1 MNMNS
6 TSTNAES
13 TGRNSIGAKMA
24 VGITGCSAGI
34 LPAVGAS
41 SGGRHFRAG
50 RRKPGTRNRRC
61 GRTLFAAAVSL
72 AVAGTLALPPAARA
86 GGGPPTLTW
95 DPLGNHTASDGGGN
109 WDTSTL
115 NWATGS
121 SDVAWVNGD
130 VASIG
135 AGGGSPETVTINTT
149 GITASGLTFNA
160 MGSGGYYT
168 IAGNATDNL
177 TLSNGGN
184 NVDIVMNA
192 NATIS
197 TPFSVNSNL
206 LVSGNKTLTITGDST
221 FGSGIGVTI
230 GTGSASNI
238 PTIAALS
245 HGGGGPAFITFN
257 GGTLI
262 SQDLGGGG
270 GNVVTSLGGSGIIN
284 TFDADANSSSD
295 LQSQINQAGAAT
307 FVLRDGTISLT
318 ADNSSRFNNGTL
330 QIGNGSLATDVLFGY
345 QVGGANNNNLP
356 ASGVTIALDNGSLTQ
371 ASSNGPNGETVDN
384 AANTINNPV
393 TLSGSNNFID
403 ATGGTI
409 ILSGVITNTGTGT
422 LTLEDGTIA
431 LTGTNNVLFN
441 TGTLQIGTGSPPW
454 GIVGFSAATNLPG
467 SGAGI
472 TLDVGQLDYTGGSA
486 VTVANAISFGGPNG
500 NFIYADNP
508 AVTLTFSGPIIGTGG
523 GFDLSSG
530 TFVLGS
536 TSNSADFTGGGLGI
550 GDGSDP
556 TTVDFGAATNLP
568 GSGAGITLE
577 VGTLAYTGGGQETVF
592 NAITDTAGTNN
603 VIDAGGGASQL
614 TLSGAITN
622 TAGTLTLRNGLFVLG
637 STSNVTDFTGG
648 TLQIGN
654 GEGGS
659 VAVFTSASNL
669 PASAVGITLNDGT
682 LQYASASLVVTNN
695 LNLAGN
701 GVINVFG
708 FGDPSSGE
716 TYNGNITGA
725 GNLTVAD
732 SVGGG
737 ELYLTGNNSAFTGN
751 TTIQNGVEVGFS
763 TATAFGSG
771 TVSMGTG
778 GGALEYNNSLT
789 VNNNLVLNNNGDIDL
804 HGHTST
810 WAGVISGPG
819 GLMVHDYFGGDTLTL
834 TAANT
839 YTGGTTVGIGN
850 AVTVTLAPGASLANS
865 NITIHANATL
875 NGSGT
880 LNYHIVN
887 DTADLITDN
896 GTLDITNLN
905 LNLVTSGTQ
914 TLNQY
919 VVANYSGGSLTG
931 TKFASVN
938 NLPNGWSVNYG
949 GINPNEIILVA
960 FAPTTLTWDP
970 GLTKTGSDGLG
981 NWDTSAAN
989 WATGSA
995 DTTWANG
1002 DTASIGAGGTGNTI
1016 TIDVAGISANGIT
1029 FNALA
1034 SGQYTIASGGT
1045 GDDLTL
1051 GGAVTLNNN
1060 ATISAPLV
1068 GSNDVTITGAHTLT
1082 LSGDNSGFSG
1092 NSTIENGATVNFTT
1106 STALG
1111 TGGGI
1116 TLNDGT
1122 LQDNSATGLT
1132 FDNAITV
1139 EIAGLGLGNV
1149 VDPNS
1154 HVDTFNGVISGSG
1167 DLFIDGPGTVNL
1179 DAVNTY
1185 SGGTNIIG
1193 GAIVT
1198 FAHGTTVVSGNIA
1211 SGPFGTGGIIFGAPA
1226 DDEIQYAAGGLTI
1239 ANPLLLL
1246 DNGSIDV
1253 HGFGGANAETYSGVI
1268 SGFRNLTVT
1277 DSIGGGE
1284 LILSAANTYTGATTI
1299 GDGTH
1304 AVTVNLTG
1312 SLANSN
1318 ITINSGATL
1327 TGSATG
1333 VGTLIYNINGATA
1346 DKITDD
1352 GTLDLADLALDVNVV
1367 SAPSGTQY
1375 VVADYSGGIR
1385 NGQFHSTNLPA
1396 GWRLDYGALVTNE
1409 IVLVLPQMLS
1419 WDGAGTQAV
1428 TSGSDGSGDWDTSST
1443 KWSNGTRD
1451 VAWTNGDTAT
1461 IGAGGPTSET
1471 ITLTAAITAYG
1482 LTFNAMGA
1490 GAAYTIASGGT
1501 GDDLTLG
1508 GAVALNNNA
1517 TISAPIVG
1525 NNDISITG
1533 AHTLT
1538 FSGIT
1543 GDNSNYSGNITLENG
1558 ATVNFQHVT
1567 TTGFENF
1574 GSGSITIGTGGAE
1587 LQYGARGL
1595 TVANSIMLAADGT
1608 ISNGGY
1614 RGAIYSG
1621 NITGKASSGVYTLS
1635 LTGSGDGMISG
1646 AIGDGGNGGHVALDV
1661 SGGGT
1666 WALTN
1671 NGNAYT
1677 GGTAVESATTLTVIG
1692 AITGDVVVNGT
1703 GTLNVESSLTIG
1715 SLTDDGSGNG
1725 TLNVGLR
1732 DPVTLTVTGG
1742 GTFAGTVNLTN
1753 DATLLFNTTT
1763 DMTLSGALTGTAGTT
1778 LEADAVNVIVS
1789 GDLSGFDG
1797 TLLAKAG
1804 GDIHV
1809 LSTGQFNSDVQLDV
1823 TNNQSIYVSYGNLNS
1838 NAVNF
1843 ADNSTVP
1850 GGTLYV
1856 AGSSASAGLGA
1867 ITVTD
1872 SSASSGTSNTIDA
1885 GGAANTLTIAGALT
1899 SDNTNVG
1906 AGLGNTLVLQDG
1918 TFVLASGNNSTS
1930 FTGNGT
1936 LQIGDGSAT
1945 TTVRFSDITN
1955 LPASGVGVTL
1965 DDGTLQYTGIT
1976 ANDVANNIQVAAN
1989 GGVINAGGQALSL
2002 DGQMTN
2008 SGGTLTLQNGS
2019 ISMTNGSNSSTFT
2032 GGQLIVGDG
2041 SDATTLGFLDAGQLP
2056 GASVA
2061 ITLNR
2066 ATLQDVREGAE
2077 TLGNNIVVT
2086 SGTTDVIAAENVAD
2100 TLTLNGSI
2108 SDSGESAGT
2117 LTMQNGTFTL
2127 ASTGNSTSFT
2137 GGTLQIGDGTDAT
2150 TVQFGAATNLPAST
2164 AGIALDGGTL
2174 DFTGG
2179 SAVTV
2184 NNAITVA
2191 GVDITSVIANHATSG
2206 AAVLTVAGNITGA
2219 ATTGH
2224 AVGLELS
2231 GTNTG
2236 TQTISGVIG
2245 DGSNGGNLELGV
2257 FGGTWELAGDNT
2269 YSGGTVIAN
2278 GAQLIATRGDSF
2290 GAGRITMGT
2299 VDPTTATIQYGAGGL
2314 TIANPL
2320 TLNGNGIIDANGFGG
2335 ANAENYSGA
2344 ISGGGALTIASTI
2357 PGGELILS
2365 GENSYVGGTNIDTGA
2380 TAVVDSAT
2388 ALGAGNVNLIGATLE
2403 NINAL
2408 YSNNTSGMAINVGGN
2423 YAMDSRSTIVLTI
2436 SGRPDT
2442 GQYDTLSVTGTATL
2456 AGTLFITFNQ
2466 GFVPTALDKYTVVT
2480 ASAVTGQFASVKATN
2495 QPVVFSQTVSSTRDV
2510 IEILPILNQLT
2521 ALAGQSMVN
2530 IGVQNDVFESE
2541 SVYGEIADLFAG
2553 SGGFNAAGLSL
2564 LDTPNADPFTAALNS
2579 AMQSVG
2585 RQAQNS
2591 VSELDVFNS
2600 VPSQGGAVP
2609 VPGSEAPRNTL
2620 SGFATGEVIM
2630 ANGLPGTTTGGSA
2643 HLTTGGVITG
2653 VDYNMASHLVLGAL
2667 FAYGYSGA
2675 SLDNLGSRLRTNI
2688 YSPGLFLGVRKSHFY
2703 LDTLASY
2710 TYNAYRLNRNITVPS
2725 AATADSSPYGN
2736 QFAVD
2741 SMLGYNFHV
2750 ARGLKLGPAAG
2761 LDYTHLNVS
2770 GYTETGGGAGDLA
2783 VSPVSFDSLRSLV
2796 GGRLNYAWRLRPTA
2810 SAVNFTAN
2818 AFWQHEYRNLSRGL
2832 IAQFTGLGGS
2842 SFASNTPSEGHD
2854 SALAGAGVSG
2864 NLASNVTLFVNY
2876 EAQIGPSHELA
2887 QSVMAGVAIALR

>member
-1 MNMNS
+1 MNMNT

-86 GGGPPTLTW
+86 GGGPATLTW
-95 DPLGNHTASDGGGN
+95 DPSGNHTASDGGGN
-109 WDTSTL
+109 WDTSTR

-245 HGGGGPAFITFN
+245 HGGGGGPAFITFN

-262 SQDLGGGG
+262 SEDLGGGG

-318 ADNSSRFNNGTL
+318 ADNSSSFNNGTL

-409 ILSGVITNTGTGT
+409 ILSGAITNTGTST

-622 TAGTLTLRNGLFVLG
+622 TAGTLTLWNGLFVLG

-669 PASAVGITLNDGT
+669 PASAVGITLDQGT
-682 LQYASASLVVTNN
+682 LQYMAPSLTVSNN
-695 LNLAGN
+695 LTLSGN

-1016 TIDVAGISANGIT
+1016 TIDVAGTSANGIT

-1116 TLNDGT
+1116 TM
-1122 LQDNSATGLT
+1122 
-1132 FDNAITV
+1132 
-1139 EIAGLGLGNV
+1139 
-1149 VDPNS
+1149 
-1154 HVDTFNGVISGSG
+1154 
-1167 DLFIDGPGTVNL
+1167 
-1179 DAVNTY
+1179 
-1185 SGGTNIIG
+1185 
-1193 GAIVT
+1193 
-1198 FAHGTTVVSGNIA
+1198 
-1211 SGPFGTGGIIFGAPA
+1211 GTGGGELQYGAA
-1226 DDEIQYAAGGLTI
+1226 SLNVANDLT
-1239 ANPLLLL
+1239 LTG
-1246 DNGSIDV
+1246 NGTIDV
-1253 HGFGGANAETYSGVI
+1253 NGFGGANAETYSG
-1268 SGFRNLTVT
+1268 
-1277 DSIGGGE
+1277 DIGGGGA
-1284 LILSAANTYTGATTI
+1284 LTLTDSVGGGILNLFGNDSGFSGNT
-1299 GDGTH
+1299 
-1304 AVTVNLTG
+1304 TVQNGVQVNFST
-1312 SLANSN
+1312 SLAFGTGGSIN
-1318 ITINSGATL
+1318 IGGGAGAGGTIAPSTTGLTLANDIVLYDAPVSGTPDVYNTKGVTSTL
-1327 TGSATG
+1327 TGVIS
-1333 VGTLIYNINGATA
+1333 TA
-1346 DKITDD
+1346 GET
-1352 GTLDLADLALDVNVV
+1352 
-1367 SAPSGTQY
+1367 
-1375 VVADYSGGIR
+1375 SGGLI
-1385 NGQFHSTNLPA
+1385 
-1396 GWRLDYGALVTNE
+1396 
-1409 IVLVLPQMLS
+1409 I
-1419 WDGAGTQAV
+1419 
-1428 TSGSDGSGDWDTSST
+1428 
-1443 KWSNGTRD
+1443 
-1451 VAWTNGDTAT
+1451 
-1461 IGAGGPTSET
+1461 
-1471 ITLTAAITAYG
+1471 
-1482 LTFNAMGA
+1482 
-1490 GAAYTIASGGT
+1490 
-1501 GDDLTLG
+1501 
-1508 GAVALNNNA
+1508 
-1517 TISAPIVG
+1517 
-1525 NNDISITG
+1525 
-1533 AHTLT
+1533 
-1538 FSGIT
+1538 
-1543 GDNSNYSGNITLENG
+1543 
-1558 ATVNFQHVT
+1558 
-1567 TTGFENF
+1567 
-1574 GSGSITIGTGGAE
+1574 
-1587 LQYGARGL
+1587 
-1595 TVANSIMLAADGT
+1595 
-1608 ISNGGY
+1608 
-1614 RGAIYSG
+1614 
-1621 NITGKASSGVYTLS
+1621 
-1635 LTGSGDGMISG
+1635 
-1646 AIGDGGNGGHVALDV
+1646 
-1661 SGGGT
+1661 
-1666 WALTN
+1666 
-1671 NGNAYT
+1671 
-1677 GGTAVESATTLTVIG
+1677 
-1692 AITGDVVVNGT
+1692 
-1703 GTLNVESSLTIG
+1703 
-1715 SLTDDGSGNG
+1715 
-1725 TLNVGLR
+1725 
-1732 DPVTLTVTGG
+1732 TGG
-1742 GTFAGTVNLTN
+1742 GTVNL
-1753 DATLLFNTTT
+1753 
-1763 DMTLSGALTGTAGTT
+1763 
-1778 LEADAVNVIVS
+1778 
-1789 GDLSGFDG
+1789 
-1797 TLLAKAG
+1797 
-1804 GDIHV
+1804 
-1809 LSTGQFNSDVQLDV
+1809 
-1823 TNNQSIYVSYGNLNS
+1823 
-1838 NAVNF
+1838 
-1843 ADNSTVP
+1843 
-1850 GGTLYV
+1850 
-1856 AGSSASAGLGA
+1856 
-1867 ITVTD
+1867 
-1872 SSASSGTSNTIDA
+1872 
-1885 GGAANTLTIAGALT
+1885 
-1899 SDNTNVG
+1899 
-1906 AGLGNTLVLQDG
+1906 
-1918 TFVLASGNNSTS
+1918 
-1930 FTGNGT
+1930 NGT
-1936 LQIGDGSAT
+1936 
-1945 TTVRFSDITN
+1945 
-1955 LPASGVGVTL
+1955 
-1965 DDGTLQYTGIT
+1965 
-1976 ANDVANNIQVAAN
+1976 
-1989 GGVINAGGQALSL
+1989 
-2002 DGQMTN
+2002 
-2008 SGGTLTLQNGS
+2008 
-2019 ISMTNGSNSSTFT
+2019 
-2032 GGQLIVGDG
+2032 
-2041 SDATTLGFLDAGQLP
+2041 
-2056 GASVA
+2056 
-2061 ITLNR
+2061 
-2066 ATLQDVREGAE
+2066 
-2077 TLGNNIVVT
+2077 
-2086 SGTTDVIAAENVAD
+2086 
-2100 TLTLNGSI
+2100 
-2108 SDSGESAGT
+2108 
-2117 LTMQNGTFTL
+2117 
-2127 ASTGNSTSFT
+2127 
-2137 GGTLQIGDGTDAT
+2137 
-2150 TVQFGAATNLPAST
+2150 
-2164 AGIALDGGTL
+2164 
-2174 DFTGG
+2174 
-2179 SAVTV
+2179 
-2184 NNAITVA
+2184 
-2191 GVDITSVIANHATSG
+2191 
-2206 AAVLTVAGNITGA
+2206 
-2219 ATTGH
+2219 
-2224 AVGLELS
+2224 
-2231 GTNTG
+2231 
-2236 TQTISGVIG
+2236 
-2245 DGSNGGNLELGV
+2245 
-2257 FGGTWELAGDNT
+2257 NT
-2269 YSGGTVIAN
+2269 YSGGTLIEDTTVGFNNNSGFGSGTITI
-2278 GAQLIATRGDSF
+2278 GALDP
-2290 GAGRITMGT
+2290 ITG
-2299 VDPTTATIQYGAGGL
+2299 TIQYTAGKL

-2320 TLNGNGIIDANGFGG
+2320 TLNGNGTIDANGFGG
-2335 ANAENYSGA
+2335 ANAETYSGA

-2620 SGFATGEVIM
+2620 SGFATGEVIV

-2675 SLDNLGSRLRTNI
+2675 SLDSLGSRLRTNI

-2783 VSPVSFDSLRSLV
+2783 VSPVSFDSLRSLI